1 MAKYRLTQSLLSS
14 WLWSYKK
21 ENGFQEFVRD
31 LNLYPKKP
39 TEQILNGIQ
48 YENCLNSILKGEQI
62 SESHKWYKPLSEMAE
77 ELNGSQQQVDIIS
90 DLMVDGVMFQLHGI
104 LDYLKAGVIYDCKF
118 SEHYQLNKFLL
129 SSQHPMYFKL
139 VPEAYKFIYIISDG
153 RFVYRETY
161 YPEDTVP
168 IETLIRQF
176 MRFLDHYNLIETY
189 TSLWDMKTYYENK
202 KKRSNK

>member
-1 MAKYRLTQSLLSS
+1 MSKYRLTQSLLSS

-21 ENGFQEFVRD
+21 EDGFKEFVND
-31 LNLYPKKP
+31 LNLIPKQP

-48 YENCLNSILKGEQI
+48 YENCLNSMLNGEHI
-62 SESHKWYKPLSEMAE
+62 PETHKWYKPLAEMSK
-77 ELNGSQQQVDIIS
+77 ELNGSQQQVDIKSNII
-90 DLMVDGVMFQLHGI
+90 VDGVMFQLHGI

-139 VPEAYKFIYIISDG
+139 VPEAYKFVYIISDG
-153 RFVYRETY
+153 HFVYKETY
-161 YPEDTVP
+161 YPEDTIP

-176 MRFLDHYNLIETY
+176 MKFLERYNLIETY
-189 TSLWDMKTYYENK
+189 TSLWDLETYYENK